1 MPRRQYSLRM
11 DVDLGWLRAFTTVA
25 QELHFGRAALRLGIS
40 QPQVSR
46 QVRALEQALGVQLFV
61 RTARRTELSDAGA
74 ALLEDAREILTAA
87 QRLHGKAA
95 AQRRGVRGHVSVA
108 FLWSTLGG
116 YLAPLVA
123 GAATHQPEIEL
134 SVSQITY
141 LELIPALRRGD
152 IDLAI
157 TRPIHERSEM
167 IEVELETRAGDDR
180 SSSRAPLRRSRR
192 GRDRAAQRA
201 TADLTEPQTR
211 AERVRRRDPARQRRG
226 IELNIVRDVRSASEA
241 LALVSAGLGSYRLP
255 SSAATPFPGV
265 VFRPLSG
272 TESRLVL
279 LHRPFPR
286 PSVTRIAELATTL
299 FGDAGSASKDAAD
312 GLGRDR
318 RDALAFAHVTERLS
332 RGLKSSPRVRAL
344 QLLWRASPLQFIAA
358 VVFIVAEGA
367 LPVLVLV
374 LMGRVVAAIPA
385 AVLNGISSPTATS
398 CWSSSPRPA
407 APMRSRCCAAPPRM
421 R

>member
-1 MPRRQYSLRM
+1 M
-11 DVDLGWLRAFTTVA
+11 DIDLAWLRAFVAVA

-74 ALLEDAREILTAA
+74 ALLEDAREVLTAA
-87 QRLHGKAA
+87 QRLHSGAA
-95 AQRRGVRGHVSVA
+95 VQRRGVGGHVSVA

-157 TRPIHERSEM
+157 TRPIHEQSEM
-167 IEVELETRAGDDR
+167 IEVELGSEPAMIAVHPEHPFADLDEVGMEQL
-180 SSSRAPLRRSRR
+180 SGEPLISLSRKLVPSAY
-192 GRDRAAQRA
+192 DAVTQRA
-201 TADLTEPQTR
+201 SE
-211 AERVRRRDPARQRRG
+211 RG

-255 SSAATPFPGV
+255 SSAAAAFPGV

-272 TESRLVL
+272 SESRLVL

-286 PSVTRIAELATTL
+286 PSVARIAELAIEL
-299 FGDAGSASKDAAD
+299 FGDAQSASKY
-312 GLGRDR
+312 
-318 RDALAFAHVTERLS
+318 
-332 RGLKSSPRVRAL
+332 
-344 QLLWRASPLQFIAA
+344 AA
-358 VVFIVAEGA
+358 VSLDVSVAT
-367 LPVLVLV
+367 P
-374 LMGRVVAAIPA
+374 
-385 AVLNGISSPTATS
+385 
-398 CWSSSPRPA
+398 
-407 APMRSRCCAAPPRM
+407 
-421 R
+421 